1 MQVSDLYPTD
11 DRPIQIELP
20 NDDLQLLLFSES
32 QRDDFIG
39 SYGNVEVVHVAGK
52 VYSVPAFR
60 EGRAEAIARKAFLL
74 SQTNPHF

>member
-1 MQVSDLYPTD
+1 MQVSDLHPTD

-20 NDDLQLLLFSES
+20 NDDLQLLLFSDS
-32 QRDDFIG
+32 QRDDFIEN
-39 SYGNVEVVHVAGK
+39 YGNVEIVHVAGK

-60 EGRAEAIARKAFLL
+60 QGREEAIARKAFLI